1 MTDFS
6 RSLLQRIGKS
16 QPGGDTPAKS
26 RRLQALFVGLG
37 LLMAAFPFL
46 PFVNNYWID
55 VGFFVGL
62 YALLGLSLNIMLGE
76 VGLFNLGQA
85 AFYAIGAY
93 TTAIL
98 YTQLHIPIVVLLPV
112 SALVAAGFAYL
123 VTSQIIHLRGDY
135 LCIVTIGIGEII
147 RITALNNPFGL
158 TNGANG
164 ITGIGFPDF
173 GIFAIKT
180 PTQFYY
186 YVWIIV
192 GLVIVGLVNLQKS
205 RVGRAWNYIREDE
218 IAAEANGIDVRHYKL
233 LAFVIG
239 TALAGAAGNIYGS
252 KFMTISPSNF
262 TFMESCLLF
271 VIVLLGGLG
280 SIPGNLLGA
289 AIVVVFPEIFRQF
302 ANYRLLFFG
311 AALVVM
317 MVFRPD
323 GILPRRRERA
333 GLRGLGISK
342 LPEDDNQL
350 LAQVQERTAAA
361 GSKTEPSAL
370 PVSASV
376 VSTAALVDATAPAD
390 AISAGKTV
398 LETRGVTMQFG
409 GLVAVN
415 QIDLNVREGQITS
428 LIGPNGA
435 GKTTLFNVITGI
447 YTPSAGKV
455 IFLGEDITGLKPHK
469 IVPKG
474 IARTFQNIRLFPS
487 LTCIE
492 NVMSGAHCHAGSGFW
507 SSTAHLPGQQAEER
521 RILEPACYRLHQVG
535 LWDYRNELARNLPY
549 GKQKML
555 EIARA
560 LAASPKLL
568 VLDEP
573 SSGLNDGETEEL
585 MGFLIKLLAEGLT
598 LLLIEHDMNVVMGI
612 SHSVTV
618 MEMGSKVAEDLPHNI
633 YNNPKVI
640 EAYLGKEE

>member
-1 MTDFS
+1 M
-6 RSLLQRIGKS
+6 
-16 QPGGDTPAKS
+16 
-26 RRLQALFVGLG
+26 
-37 LLMAAFPFL
+37 
-46 PFVNNYWID
+46 
-55 VGFFVGL
+55 GFFVGI
-62 YALLGLSLNIMLGE
+62 YALLGLSLNIVLGE

-93 TTAIL
+93 TTGIL
-98 YTQLHIPIVVLLPV
+98 YTQFGIPIVILLPI
-112 SALVAAGFAYL
+112 SALVAGGFAYL
-123 VTSQIIHLRGDY
+123 VTSPVIHLRGDY
-135 LCIVTIGIGEII
+135 LCIVTIGIGEIV

-164 ITGIGFPDF
+164 ITGIGNPDF
-173 GIFAIKT
+173 GLFSIKT

-186 YVWIIV
+186 YIWIIV
-192 GLVIVGLVNLQKS
+192 GLVILGLLKLQKS

-239 TALAGAAGNIYGS
+239 TALAGIAGNVYGS
-252 KFMTISPSNF
+252 KFMIISPSNF

-311 AALVVM
+311 IALVAM
-317 MVFRPD
+317 MVFRPA
-323 GILPRRRERA
+323 GILPRKRERV
-333 GLRGLGISK
+333 GLRGLGISR
-342 LPEDDNQL
+342 LPEDEDQFLKDVLAKIPSL
-350 LAQVQERTAAA
+350 LNRKAK
-361 GSKTEPSAL
+361 SPK
-370 PVSASV
+370 VSAS
-376 VSTAALVDATAPAD
+376 
-390 AISAGKTV
+390 AGREIAQSENDIL
-398 LETRGVTMQFG
+398 LETNQVTLQFG
-409 GLVAVN
+409 GLMAVN
-415 QIDLNVREGQITS
+415 HVDLTVREGHITS

-447 YTPSAGKV
+447 YHPNSGKV
-455 IFLGEDITGLKPHK
+455 NFTGEDITNLKPHQ
-469 IVPKG
+469 IIPKG

-492 NVMSGAHCHAGSGFW
+492 NVMSGAHCHANSGFW
-507 SSTAHLPGQQAEER
+507 SSIFQFPAQQQEER
-521 RILEPACYRLHQVG
+521 RILELASYCLHQVG
-535 LWDYRNELARNLPY
+535 LWDYRNELAKNLPY
-549 GKQKML
+549 GKQKVL

-560 LAASPKLL
+560 LASTPRLL

-573 SSGLNDGETEEL
+573 SSGLNDAETEEL
-585 MGFLIKLLAEGLT
+585 MGLLKKLLAEGFT

-612 SHSVTV
+612 SDTVTV
-618 MEMGSKVAEDLPHNI
+618 MEMGTKVAEDLPQNI